1 MFIKTRMNHLNTILY
16 LRLPLTTLTD
26 NTLHVIIEIVKFTN
40 NILWDTG
47 RNLLNDKY
55 ANIDIFN
62 IFLKININIVSLHL
76 KILTDIKINTKYDD
90 FSLMVFLNR

>member
-1 MFIKTRMNHLNTILY
+1 M
-16 LRLPLTTLTD
+16 
-26 NTLHVIIEIVKFTN
+26 
-40 NILWDTG
+40 G

-62 IFLKININIVSLHL
+62 IILRNNINIVSLHL
-76 KILTDIKINTKYDD
+76 KLLTDIKINTKYDD